1 MYNIYRA
8 INTDAVSDYINHATI
23 IVNPKHVHTVPAPA
37 EETVE
42 EAKEEVVSEP
52 AELVEP
58 VEIVEIVE
66 EVTEKPAKK
75 SRSKKTKE

>member
-8 INTDAVSDYINHATI
+8 INTDAVSDYISHATI
-23 IVNPKHVHTVPAPA
+23 IVNPKHAHTVPAPT

-52 AELVEP
+52 AEP
-58 VEIVEIVE
+58 AEIVKEE